1 LDDKSAGHRLFPGIK
16 PALKKPNL
24 EVTTMK
30 FLAKKPFFEQP
41 WLWKTILAAI
51 LLGSFGLRMV
61 NLRNP
66 PLDFAGTRQLF
77 SALKARGIYYQYM
90 TNVPETTRQ
99 LAINLGNLANIE
111 PPVLDNIVAQTYR
124 VAGEHLWIARIYSSF
139 FWVIAGLA
147 LFLLIREFASTS
159 AAMIGTIFYL
169 FVPFAVIASRAFM
182 PDPLMVCLIIF
193 SLWALFR
200 WQTTPSW
207 KWAIAF
213 GIFSGAALFVKN
225 LSIFIILGGFVG
237 IILGARGL
245 KRSIRDPQVWT
256 MAGLMILPVGI
267 YTIYGILRLN
277 MAGQF
282 ALRFFPNM
290 WIDPAFYF
298 RWAFTVNA
306 NIGWTAVLLAAL
318 SIFLADSKRERP
330 LLIGLWVGYFLFGM
344 TFSYHF
350 YSHDYYQL
358 PFIPVVAISLAPG
371 LRLFFERFFKL
382 SSGFFPRLVLTA
394 VVLVGI
400 AIPAWY
406 SRDLIM
412 GSDYSNE
419 PKFWAE
425 IGDKL
430 GHAGGVIGLTQDYGY
445 RLAYWG
451 WQGSTA
457 WLTSAD
463 IGLRYLAGQ
472 NVNLLQTFQ
481 QDTAGYKYF
490 LVTMFGE
497 LDKEPVIKDLLYKNY
512 PIYAQTDEYVIFD
525 LQHPLSTNP

>member
-1 LDDKSAGHRLFPGIK
+1 MK
-16 PALKKPNL
+16 
-24 EVTTMK
+24 K
-30 FLAKKPFFEQP
+30 FLARKPFSEQP
-41 WLWKTILAAI
+41 WMWKAI
-51 LLGSFGLRMV
+51 LVTAILGSFGLRMI
-61 NLRNP
+61 NLKNP

-77 SALKARGIYYQYM
+77 SALKARGMYYQYA
-90 TNVPETTRQ
+90 TNIPEATRS
-99 LAINLGNLANIE
+99 LAIALGNVGIVE
-111 PPVLDNIVAQTYR
+111 PPVLENIVAQTYR
-124 VAGEHLWIARIYSSF
+124 LTGEYLWIGRIYSSF

-159 AAMIGTIFYL
+159 AAVIGTIFYL
-169 FVPFAVIASRAFM
+169 FVPFGVIASRAFM

-200 WQTTPSW
+200 WQNTASW

-213 GIFSGAALFVKN
+213 GIFAGAALFVKN
-225 LSIFIILGGFVG
+225 LSVFIIGGGFAGV
-237 IILGARGL
+237 ILGARGL
-245 KRSIRDPQVWT
+245 KRSIRDPKVWT

-267 YTIYGILRLN
+267 YMLYGMLKLN
-277 MAGQF
+277 MGGQF
-282 ALRFFPNM
+282 ALRFFPKM
-290 WIDPAFYF
+290 WIDPAFYY

-330 LLIGLWVGYFLFGM
+330 FLIGLWLGYLLFGM

-350 YSHDYYQL
+350 FSHDYYQL
-358 PFIPVVAISLAPG
+358 SFIPVVAISMAPG

-382 SSGFFPRLVLTA
+382 SPGLFPRLVLTA

-406 SRDLIM
+406 SRALIVN
-412 GSDYSNE
+412 SDFSNE

-430 GHAGGVIGLTQDYGY
+430 GHDGGVIGLTQDYGY

-451 WQGSTA
+451 WQSSAA
-457 WLTSAD
+457 WFTSAD

-472 NVNLLQTFQ
+472 NLDLLQTFQ
-481 QDTAGYKYF
+481 HDTAGNKYF

-497 LDKEPVIKDLLYKNY
+497 LNNEPVIKDLLYKHY

-525 LQHPLSTNP
+525 LQHPLATQP